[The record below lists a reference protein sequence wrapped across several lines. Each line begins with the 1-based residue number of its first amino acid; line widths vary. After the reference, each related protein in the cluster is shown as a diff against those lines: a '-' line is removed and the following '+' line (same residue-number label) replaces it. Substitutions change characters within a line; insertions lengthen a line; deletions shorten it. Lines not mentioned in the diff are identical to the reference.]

1 MAYIVVTT
9 SSFFLNPELKPFL
22 YNAGSTS
29 KSSGILFLAD
39 EDDGGVAAALVDQ
52 AAAAKGG
59 QAANTTNTGT
69 KVGSLADLCLHQVA
83 KTCYST

>member
-39 EDDGGVAAALVDQ
+39 EDDGGVAAALVDE
-52 AAAAKGG
+52 AAAAKRG
-59 QAANTTNTGT
+59 QAANNTQAH
-69 KVGSLADLCLHQVA
+69 K
-83 KTCYST
+83 K